1 MAGVYI
7 CSDVCHEAFILLICY
22 KNYLCSIKYVKAAH
36 FSMGCCAEGARGSQ
50 ENLRRRLHRDGARWQ
65 ERGPQSGRA
74 GARAAKREGRVVARG
89 RSSSHA
95 TIRSTFIAA
104 AMATC
109 CIWVFGKPRYRVRRN
124 PNARTPC
131 ESVPST
137 PACC

>member
-36 FSMGCCAEGARGSQ
+36 FSMGCCAEG
-50 ENLRRRLHRDGARWQ
+50 GARISG
-65 ERGPQSGRA
+65 EPQAAASPGWSAWA
-74 GARAAKREGRVVARG
+74 GARAAKREVRVVARG

-109 CIWVFGKPRYRVRRN
+109 CIWV
-124 PNARTPC
+124 
-131 ESVPST
+131 
-137 PACC
+137 